1 MSFISLFQFDFII
14 RSFEAGMILAFVA
27 PVVGMFLVVR
37 RYSLLADALA
47 HVSLLG
53 VAIALFL
60 NIPIF
65 FGALT
70 TSLLAALGMEKL
82 RKDGYVLG
90 DAIIAL
96 FLSSSLALSIVIM
109 SLSHRLNANLLSYL
123 FGSLTTVT
131 SMDVIVLFVLSLVV
145 LFFLVFFYRELFL
158 FALDEDLAKV
168 SGVHVQML
176 SAVFMILAAVTVT
189 ASLQMVGV
197 LLIGALMVVPV
208 LTAMQF
214 HRGFKTTLFLSVFF
228 SLLSVFI
235 GFFLAF
241 QFDIASGGAIVIVAV
256 LFFLVTYIFSR
267 LLSSFASKKPL

>member
-1 MSFISLFQFDFII
+1 MSFFTLFQFDFIA
-14 RSFEAGMILAFVA
+14 RSLEVGLILALVA

-47 HVSLLG
+47 HMSLLG
-53 VAIALFL
+53 VAIALYL
-60 NIPIF
+60 KIPIF

-70 TSLLAALGMEKL
+70 TALVAALGMEKL
-82 RKDGYVLG
+82 RRDGYVLG

-109 SLSHRLNANLLSYL
+109 SLSHSLNANLLSYL

-131 SMDVIVLFVLSLVV
+131 SADVLILLVLGVAV
-145 LFFLVFFYRELFL
+145 LFFLLFFYRELFL

-168 SGVHVQML
+168 SGVPVRML
-176 SAVFMILAAVTVT
+176 DTVFMALVAVTVT

-208 LTAMQF
+208 LSAMQLNK
-214 HRGFKTTLFLSVFF
+214 GFRVTLIFSVLFSLISVF
-228 SLLSVFI
+228 S
-235 GFFLAF
+235 GFMLAYR
-241 QFDIASGGAIVIVAV
+241 FDLASGGAIVMVAV
-256 LFFLVTYIFSR
+256 GLFVATYLFGR
-267 LLSSFASKKPL
+267 WRA